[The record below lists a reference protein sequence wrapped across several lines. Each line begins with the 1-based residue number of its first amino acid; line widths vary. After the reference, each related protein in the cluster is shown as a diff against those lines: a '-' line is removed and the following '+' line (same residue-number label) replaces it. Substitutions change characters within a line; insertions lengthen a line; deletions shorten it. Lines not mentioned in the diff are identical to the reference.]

1 MIAHVNGIDLF
12 YEKAGEGRPL
22 LLVHGNGEDHTIFDE
37 AAAELAGSFTCY
49 AVDSRCHGQSGGEFH
64 VAGGQRNEC
73 DLRGMNVEEG
83 ILELERHIDRCMR
96 QGLDELTVIH
106 GKGTGVLRKGI
117 QDFLR
122 KNKYAADDPWH
133 VFL

>member
-49 AVDSRCHGQSGGEFH
+49 AVDSRCHGQSGGSGALHYWDMAADMLAFLEALDG
-64 VAGGQRNEC
+64 AGMQAY
-73 DLRGMNVEEG
+73 
-83 ILELERHIDRCMR
+83 
-96 QGLDELTVIH
+96 LDEANAQMDAFMA
-106 GKGTGVLRKGI
+106 K
-117 QDFLR
+117 
-122 KNKYAADDPWH
+122 
-133 VFL
+133 